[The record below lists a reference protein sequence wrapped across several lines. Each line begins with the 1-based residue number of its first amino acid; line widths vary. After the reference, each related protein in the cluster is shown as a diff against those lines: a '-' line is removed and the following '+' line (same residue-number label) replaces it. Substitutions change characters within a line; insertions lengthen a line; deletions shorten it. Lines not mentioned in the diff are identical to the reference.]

1 MTEEKIGTV
10 THFFAKPMVAAV
22 RIEAGTLNV
31 GDAVHV
37 RGHTT
42 DLHHRV
48 DSIQIDNSPVA
59 SADEGEIVGIRVP
72 GKVREHDEVFR
83 VRE

>member
-22 RIEAGTLNV
+22 RIEAGTLSV
-31 GDAVHV
+31 GDAIHV
-37 RGHTT
+37 RGQTT

-48 DSIQIDNSPVA
+48 DSIQIDNAPVA
-59 SADEGEIVGIRVP
+59 SAGEGEIVGIRVP

-83 VRE
+83 VQE

>member
-1 MTEEKIGTV
+1 MTEEKLGTV
-10 THFFAKPMVAAV
+10 THFFAKPMV
-22 RIEAGTLNV
+22 RIEAGTLSV

-48 DSIQIDNSPVA
+48 DSIQIDNAPVA
-59 SADEGEIVGIRVP
+59 SAGEGEIVGIRVP

-83 VRE
+83 VQE

>member
-22 RIEAGTLNV
+22 RIEAGTLSV

-48 DSIQIDNSPVA
+48 DSIQIDNAPVA
-59 SADEGEIVGIRVP
+59 SAGEGEIVGIRVP

-83 VRE
+83 VQE